1 MFWVFVAAM
10 PYQKVQCRNLDHSWH
25 SNSNTNP
32 CNSERHRGDSHFE
45 AEMRSNHLWFF
56 CMALLTFRYCTW
68 RAHNIDPEAQWFC
81 FPFWTSPLRPSAE
94 SIAKRHW
101 KHCGD
106 RPHRRVL
113 WMQTK
118 FGSRFSLKESDML
131 FNVIKSYRIQM
142 CPATD
147 QRSPRLREF
156 PEEFGQKIDTLN
168 VSCDVLFVDGQFYPY
183 RSPTYHITYTWI
195 IRCIRKWWNVPMFSQ
210 KSTSKLFKLH
220 VKCTKFLPKCP
231 LTSLNCFLGHSSLVS
246 SPLSAQG
253 GWTQYG
259 ATWVAFRFKQS
270 ALESVSLNHK
280 QTTSNVLMNPYWNW
294 IYLLQCQLV
303 N

>member
-1 MFWVFVAAM
+1 MRTTCGFSTAVSTEKHQFDIFYHFA
-10 PYQKVQCRNLDHSWH
+10 WH
-25 SNSNTNP
+25 CWPSTIVP
-32 CNSERHRGDSHFE
+32 EE
-45 AEMRSNHLWFF
+45 
-56 CMALLTFRYCTW
+56 
-68 RAHNIDPEAQWFC
+68 HNIDPEAQWFC
-81 FPFWTSPLRPSAE
+81 FPFSTSPLRPSAE

-106 RPHRRVL
+106 RPHRWVL

-118 FGSRFSLKESDML
+118 FGSRFSPKR
-131 FNVIKSYRIQM
+131 IRHAIQRHKIQM

-168 VSCDVLFVDGQFYPY
+168 VSCDVLFVDGQFTPY

-195 IRCIRKWWNVPMFSQ
+195 IRKWWNVPMFSQ
-210 KSTSKLFKLH
+210 KSTSKSFKLH
-220 VKCTKFLPKCP
+220 VKCTKFLPKFP
-231 LTSLNCFLGHSSLVS
+231 FTSFNCFLGHSSLVS

-259 ATWVAFRFKQS
+259 ATWVAFRFNQS
-270 ALESVSLNHK
+270 ALER
-280 QTTSNVLMNPYWNW
+280 QMCWW
-294 IYLLQCQLV
+294 IRTEIVQ
-303 N
+303 NDF